1 MRTHSP
7 AFSPGPYHSF
17 LCTYQ
22 ITICTRHVTDT
33 PRECTCGTCLGAN
46 TTHKLLGT
54 EWWRQEARLTG
65 RQFVN
70 WVNCQGVQEQPGV
83 TRSTLR
89 KSENQGTNEEKEN
102 HEKEETPVIVTAS
115 MKGPSSPFTKPRCR
129 LWSMGLEKMPSAS
142 TLRRRV
148 DSYQE
153 SYGRKE
159 VWKWSPKG

>member
-89 KSENQGTNEEKEN
+89 KKW
-102 HEKEETPVIVTAS
+102 
-115 MKGPSSPFTKPRCR
+115 KPRNKWREGKSWERGNSSHCDCKHER
-129 LWSMGLEKMPSAS
+129 AFFPFHQTKMSPVVYGFRENALCQHVAEKSWQLPRILWTERSLKVEP
-142 TLRRRV
+142 
-148 DSYQE
+148 
-153 SYGRKE
+153 
-159 VWKWSPKG
+159 